1 MALAILGLVTPS
13 WAQQVDP
20 EPRLLVMI
28 SVDQLRADLLDRFAP
43 AFAGGFK
50 RMAEHGYR
58 FTGASHAHAITH
70 TAAGHAT
77 LSTGVFPS
85 RSGIVANDWQQRSG
99 EVWFPM
105 YSVQDAESPIVGFE
119 GMEGRS
125 PRNLL
130 REGLADWVLA
140 ANPDAR
146 VVSLS
151 GKDRAAITMAGKS
164 KSHVYWLA
172 ETAPSFVTS
181 TYYRDEM
188 PGWVK
193 DFNETVLQEVLADT
207 IWEQKVPPEFRSLAR
222 ADSAAYEQD
231 GIHTTFPHMST
242 SADSLLRSLWPLT
255 QPNTDRAVSLM
266 AREAIDALDL
276 GQREPVDYLAL
287 SFSATDHVGHA
298 YGPFSQEQ
306 LDNLVRLDQELA
318 DLFDYLDERVGEG
331 RWVAGFSADHGVM
344 TMPEYT
350 ASEGGEAV
358 RVSGRERRVALG
370 QALQDAFQS
379 EGTPDQIAE
388 RMARVAEE
396 ERLVTKAYTHF
407 DLTTGQPADSFA
419 VLFRN
424 SYYPGRA
431 AGLLSR
437 FGVETRYAEHELV
450 YGTRG
455 TTHGTP
461 YWHDRHVPLMF
472 LGAGVE
478 AGVSDARVYTVDIA
492 PTLAAFAGI
501 PAPYDLDG
509 RVIYR

>member
-1 MALAILGLVTPS
+1 
-13 WAQQVDP
+13 
-20 EPRLLVMI
+20 MI
-28 SVDQLRADLLDRFAP
+28 SVDQLRGDLLDRFAP

-50 RMAEHGYR
+50 RMAEQGHR

-77 LSTGVFPS
+77 LSTGVYPS

-99 EVWFPM
+99 GAWIPM
-105 YSVQDAESPIVGFE
+105 YSVEDTGSPIVGFDW
-119 GMEGRS
+119 MEGRS
-125 PRNLL
+125 PKNLL

-140 ANPDAR
+140 ADADAR

-164 KSHVYWLA
+164 KTHVYWLA
-172 ETAPSFVTS
+172 EAAPSFVTS

-193 DFNETVLQEVLADT
+193 DFNANVLPEILGDTV
-207 IWEQKVPPEFRSLAR
+207 WEQKVPPELRTLAR
-222 ADSAAYEQD
+222 ADSAVYERD
-231 GIHTTFPHMST
+231 GVHTAFPHTST
-242 SADSLLRSLWPLT
+242 SADSLERSLWTLT

-266 AREAIDALDL
+266 ARKAIDALDL
-276 GQREPVDYLAL
+276 GQRDHVDYLAL

-298 YGPFSQEQ
+298 YGPLSQEQ
-306 LDNLVRLDQELA
+306 LDNLFRLDRELA
-318 DLFDYLDERVGEG
+318 DLFTYLDERVGEG
-331 RWVAGFSADHGVM
+331 LWVAGFSADHGVM
-344 TMPEYT
+344 TMPEHLT
-350 ASEGGEAV
+350 SEGEEAV
-358 RVSGRERRVALG
+358 RISGRERRVALG
-370 QALQDAFQS
+370 QTLQEAARS
-379 EGTPDQIAE
+379 EGTPDLIAA
-388 RMARVAEE
+388 RMARAAEDAGLVA
-396 ERLVTKAYTHF
+396 KAYTHF
-407 DLTTGQPADSFA
+407 DLTSGQPADSFA

-437 FGVETRYAEHELV
+437 FGIETRYAESELV
-450 YGTRG
+450 HGSRG

-461 YWHDRHVPLMF
+461 YWHDRHVPLAF

-478 AGVSDARVYTVDIA
+478 AGVSDARVYTVDLA
-492 PTLAAFAGI
+492 PTLAALAGI
-501 PAPYDLDG
+501 PVPYDLDG